1 MDASV
6 LAAIA
11 RWPDVPAVFG
21 WLSLTARGQWR
32 LRGEP
37 IVNEAIR
44 EFIGRNYTHD
54 EHGRWYFQN
63 GPQRVYVTLELAPWA
78 YRVQGDGTL
87 RTQSGRTP
95 RELRAAAL
103 LENGFLVLETDL
115 GAGGVDDRDL
125 PWLLQALVDR
135 DGAPLVEDAVEAWSG
150 GSREAWLCADR
161 LGLRGGAVHVRRMDA
176 AGLGERFGFVREP
189 APG

>member
-32 LRGEP
+32 IRGEP
-37 IVNEAIR
+37 IANDAIC
-44 EFIGRNYTHD
+44 EFIGRNYAND
-54 EHGRWYFQN
+54 AQGRWYFQN
-63 GPQRVYVTLELAPWA
+63 GPQRVYVSLEVAPWA

-103 LENGFLVLETDL
+103 LENGSLVLVTDL
-115 GAGGVDDRDL
+115 GAGGLDDRDL
-125 PWLLQALVDR
+125 PLLLPAIVDR
-135 DGAPLVEDAVEAWSG
+135 DGVPLAEQAVEEWIG
-150 GSREAWLCADR
+150 GSGEAWLWAGHLR
-161 LGLRGGAVHVRRMDA
+161 LAGGAVHVRRMDA